1 MIIHPHETVD
11 LLGIKDY
18 KIIQSADGF
27 KFGIDAVLLA
37 NFTKPLTNAIGVD
50 LGSGTG
56 IIPIIIVAKSNIKKM
71 IGVELQKDVCEM
83 AARSVELNRLEER
96 IELLNINIKDVP
108 LYFGKHQYDL
118 VISNPPYYKM
128 NTLSSSNEKKCISRH
143 ESAIALE
150 DIFENA
156 SYLLKPQKSFYLI
169 HKPERL
175 VELIESARRYSLEP
189 KEIQFVHPNINRPAN
204 LVLIRYTKYGKQGIK
219 FKKPLFVYRLNG
231 EYTEDIKKIYQ
242 SDRLGE

>member
-71 IGVELQKDVCEM
+71 IGVELQKDVYEM

-118 VISNPPYYKM
+118 VISNPILY
-128 NTLSSSNEKKCISRH
+128 
-143 ESAIALE
+143 
-150 DIFENA
+150 
-156 SYLLKPQKSFYLI
+156 I
-169 HKPERL
+169 HFS
-175 VELIESARRYSLEP
+175 I
-189 KEIQFVHPNINRPAN
+189 
-204 LVLIRYTKYGKQGIK
+204 
-219 FKKPLFVYRLNG
+219 
-231 EYTEDIKKIYQ
+231 
-242 SDRLGE
+242 